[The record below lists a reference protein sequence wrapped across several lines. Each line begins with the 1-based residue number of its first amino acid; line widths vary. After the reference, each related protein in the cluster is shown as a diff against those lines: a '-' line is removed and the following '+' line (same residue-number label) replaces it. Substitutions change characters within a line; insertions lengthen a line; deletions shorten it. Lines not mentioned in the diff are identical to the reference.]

1 MHLNRYAIFAWA
13 TLLYNIAVILWG
25 AFVRATGSGAGCGS
39 HWPLCNGVVV
49 PRAPEVAT
57 IIEFTHRL
65 TSGVALILVLALFIW
80 ARRAYPNGHIVRLG
94 AALSLIFII
103 IEALVGAAL
112 VVLELVADN
121 VSVARAV
128 WMAAHL
134 LNTFIL
140 LGWLTLTAWWASGG
154 APLRL
159 KGQGIL
165 AALLGIGIAGM
176 LFLGMSGAVTAL
188 GDTLFPSPS
197 LIEGMRE
204 DFSPTAHFL
213 VRLRVFHPIIAIA
226 TGLYL
231 LAASVL
237 VTMLRPD
244 RATKW
249 CAGTL
254 AGLFVIQLAVGMV
267 NLALMAPVAIQI
279 IHLLLADLI
288 WIALV
293 ILTATALAAP
303 APAHSAPPVPREVA
317 DLRFKTGD

>member
-13 TLLYNIAVILWG
+13 TLLYNILVILWG

-49 PRAPEVAT
+49 PHAPEVAT

-65 TSGVALILVLALFIW
+65 TSGVALLLVLALFVW
-80 ARRAYPNGHIVRLG
+80 ARRAYPTGHIVRLG

-112 VVLELVADN
+112 VVLQLVADN
-121 VSVARAV
+121 ISVARAV

-134 LNTFIL
+134 LNTFFL
-140 LGWLTLTAWWASGG
+140 LGVLTLTAWWASGG
-154 APLRL
+154 APLRF
-159 KGQGIL
+159 KGQGL
-165 AALLGIGIAGM
+165 VATLLGIGIVGM

-188 GDTLFPSPS
+188 GDTLFPSTS
-197 LIEGMRE
+197 LVEGIRE

-213 VRLRVFHPIIAIA
+213 VRLRVFHPLIAIT

-244 RATKW
+244 RATKL
-249 CAGTL
+249 CATAL
-254 AGLFVIQLAVGMV
+254 AVLFVIQLGVGMV
-267 NLALMAPVAIQI
+267 NLALMAPVALQI
-279 IHLLLADLI
+279 IHLLMADLI
-288 WIALV
+288 WIVLI

-303 APAHSAPPVPREVA
+303 APARLTQPVPHEVA
-317 DLRFKTGD
+317 NLRFKAGD